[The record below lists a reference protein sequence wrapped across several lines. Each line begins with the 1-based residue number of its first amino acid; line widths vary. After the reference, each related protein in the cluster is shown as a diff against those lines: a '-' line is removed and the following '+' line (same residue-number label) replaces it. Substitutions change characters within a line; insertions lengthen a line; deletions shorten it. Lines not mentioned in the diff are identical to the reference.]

1 MMPLATDELVPTNPL
16 ADPLLADAYEFTMA
30 YAWWKHGAAERAAV
44 ADLYFRRNPFG
55 GEFTVFAGLAE
66 VVRFLAAYRFSAH
79 HLERLRTILPAG
91 SDPRFLDWLGGRTL
105 DQVRVRA
112 IREGMLTFPRVPL
125 LIVEGPIAQVQ
136 LLETALLTLV
146 NYPTLVAT
154 AASRVRLAAGP
165 DTRLLEFGLRRAPG
179 VDGGISAS
187 RYAYLG
193 GFDAT
198 SNVKAADLFPA
209 IPVAGTHAHSF
220 VQSYFDLSDVD
231 LSGFAAADG
240 RPFDLK
246 GAALSYRSRL
256 EADNTHEG
264 ELAAFLVYAAAYPSG
279 FVALVDTYDTL
290 KSGLPNFLTVAL
302 ALHDAG
308 YAPLGIRLDSG
319 DLAYLSRR
327 ARASFEA
334 VAARFSVPFARLAI
348 VASNDIDEATILAL
362 KSEGHQINTFGIGT
376 RLVMPGEAL
385 GAVYKLMELDGRP
398 RIKVS
403 GDTAKI
409 SIPGRKNAYRLFAGS
424 NDRAEPFAVVDLMTL
439 ADEEP
444 PEVGRPVLCR
454 HPFDETKRV
463 MVTPRAVEDL
473 YSVVWD
479 GSAQREAIKPL
490 EQVRADVLDQ
500 LVHFRQDH
508 LRAVNP
514 TPYKVSVSARL
525 YDFIHDLLASEV
537 PITEIR

>member
-1 MMPLATDELVPTNPL
+1 MPPATNHLMPTNPL

-30 YAWWKHGAAERAAV
+30 YAWWKNGMAERAAV
-44 ADLYFRRNPFG
+44 ADLYFRRNPFS
-55 GEFTVFAGLAE
+55 GEFTVFAGLTE
-66 VVRFLAAYRFSAH
+66 VVQFLAGYRFSAQ
-79 HLERLRTILPAG
+79 HLERLRTLMPTG
-91 SDPRFLDWLGGRTL
+91 SDPRFFEWLGTCTL

-112 IREGMLTFPRVPL
+112 LREGRLTFPRVPL
-125 LIVEGPIAQVQ
+125 LIVEGPVAQVQ

-154 AASRVRLAAGP
+154 AAARVRLAAGP
-165 DTRLLEFGLRRAPG
+165 DKRLLEFGLRRAPG
-179 VDGGISAS
+179 VDGGITAS
-187 RYAYLG
+187 RYAYIG

-198 SNVKAADLFPA
+198 SDVKAADLFPTL
-209 IPVAGTHAHSF
+209 PVAGTHAHSF
-220 VQSYFDLSDVD
+220 VQSYFDLEEVEFPD
-231 LSGFAAADG
+231 FRAADG
-240 RPFDLK
+240 RLFDLK
-246 GAALSYRSRL
+246 EAALRYRELLDARH
-256 EADNTHEG
+256 THEG
-264 ELAAFLVYAAAYPSG
+264 ELAAFLAYAAAYPTS

-290 KSGLPNFLTVAL
+290 KSGLPNFLAVAL
-302 ALHDAG
+302 ALHEAG
-308 YAPLGIRLDSG
+308 YAPGGIRLDSG
-319 DLAYLSRR
+319 DLSYLSRR
-327 ARASFEA
+327 ARATFEA
-334 VAARFSVPFARLAI
+334 IAARFSVPFARLAI
-348 VASNDIDEATILAL
+348 VASNDLDESTILAL
-362 KSEGHQINTFGIGT
+362 NGQGHQIDTFGIGT
-376 RLVMPGEAL
+376 RLVMPGQAL

-424 NDRAEPFAVVDLMTL
+424 DDRAEPFAVVDLMTL
-439 ADEEP
+439 ADEDP
-444 PEVGRPVLCR
+444 PVAGRPVLCR

-463 MVTPRAVEDL
+463 LVTPKAVEDL

-479 GSAQREAIKPL
+479 GAARSEAIRPP

-500 LVHFRQDH
+500 LTHFRQDH

-525 YDFIHDLLASEV
+525 YDFVHDLLASEV

>member
-1 MMPLATDELVPTNPL
+1 MPPTTHDLAPTNPL

-30 YAWWKHGAAERAAV
+30 YAWWKNGMAERAAV
-44 ADLYFRRNPFG
+44 ADLFFRRNPFG

-66 VVRFLAAYRFSAH
+66 AVRFLAGYRFSAH
-79 HLERLRTILPAG
+79 HLDRLRTLLPPG
-91 SDPRFLDWLGGRTL
+91 SDPRFFDWLGDRTL
-105 DQVRVRA
+105 SRVRVRA
-112 IREGMLTFPRVPL
+112 LREGTLAFPRVPL

-136 LLETALLTLV
+136 LLETALLALI

-154 AASRVRLAAGP
+154 SAARLRLAAGP
-165 DTRLLEFGLRRAPG
+165 DKRLLEFGLRRAPG

-187 RYAYLG
+187 RYAYIG

-209 IPVAGTHAHSF
+209 IPVGGTHAHAF
-220 VQSYFDLSDVD
+220 VQSYFDLADVD
-231 LSGFAAADG
+231 LSGFADHDG

-246 GAALSYRSRL
+246 GAALRYRAQL
-256 EADNTHEG
+256 DALHTHEG
-264 ELAAFLVYAAAYPSG
+264 ELAAFLAYAAAYPTA
-279 FVALVDTYDTL
+279 FLALVDTYDTL
-290 KSGLPNFLTVAL
+290 RSGLPNFLAVAL
-302 ALHDAG
+302 ALHEAG
-308 YAPLGIRLDSG
+308 YTPLGIRLDSG

-327 ARASFEA
+327 TRTTFEEIS
-334 VAARFSVPFARLAI
+334 ARFSVPFAHLAI

-362 KSEGHQINTFGIGT
+362 KVQGHQIDTFGIGT

-385 GAVYKLMELDGRP
+385 GAVYKLMEVDGRP

-409 SIPGRKNAYRLFAGS
+409 SIPGRKNAYRLYAGS
-424 NDRAEPFAVVDLMTL
+424 GNGADPFAVVDLMTL

-444 PEVGRPVLCR
+444 PEAGRPVLCR

-463 MVTPRAVEDL
+463 LVTPRAVEDL

-479 GSAQREAIKPL
+479 GAAQPEALQPL
-490 EQVRADVLDQ
+490 EQVRARVLDQ
-500 LVHFRQDH
+500 LAHFRQDH
-508 LRAVNP
+508 LRTANP

-525 YDFIHDLLASEV
+525 YDFVHDLLASEV
-537 PITEIR
+537 PVAEIR